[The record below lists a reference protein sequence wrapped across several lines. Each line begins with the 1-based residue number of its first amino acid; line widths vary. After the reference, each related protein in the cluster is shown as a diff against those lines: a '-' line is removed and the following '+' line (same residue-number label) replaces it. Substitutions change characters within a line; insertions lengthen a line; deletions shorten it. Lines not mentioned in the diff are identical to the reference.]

1 MDNVLNRPLFRHR
14 EARDRLN
21 ESVGV
26 QRFNVGGG
34 VFANPSGAIDR
45 PIAQGMPIVP
55 LQPIRPAGLPSALAV
70 ATGQENPELY
80 GRAASGMVKSA
91 ETNLAVRRRRFEQDR
106 TEENYQA
113 ILEAEQDLEE
123 AITQAQALGETSAQ
137 IAQPEPLP
145 PALRDLPPGPFVGRN
160 ENMGEGPEATMSRMT
175 PEELDIFNERYA
187 RAAERAAPEV
197 LAPSGVGG
205 ARPEGPAAGLPAAA
219 TGVQPAVPAERSTME
234 ADARDRGPLITNP
247 LEVAAGLNA
256 EDPAARERTLADFM
270 KEFTDAA
277 PKYEGAD
284 KNLMLA
290 QIGFAIAAGESPNA
304 MQNIANGLLAGSDMM
319 LKDKAAKSEFDR
331 QLRLSAMQYGLEGVG
346 KQRTRAEAPLTFVAL
361 EDTTYKG
368 RKVKAGDEVY
378 IPYGD
383 IEKNGGVVPSGFGD
397 SSTVTAINERAKA
410 ITETLE
416 KARQE
421 NLLDDTFAESQ
432 REKFSRAASTAI
444 SAERG
449 LGYMEAAILKVAE
462 EGNITGLAG
471 TKDDLVAK
479 VAAAAGLDDV
489 NAQFNSREEVQGLVR
504 KAFQNLIPAA
514 LSGVQTANSI
524 SNRDIEILADAY
536 VNSMLKDGV
545 FSMATIT
552 EDKLLNSMKGAV
564 DLLES
569 ERQQSM
575 VDMRTIEGTIVGRT
589 LRSGA
594 EATSLI
600 EPYRDLLPGR
610 GGASQPRRLG
620 SLVYGEDGVYEIM
633 KPGA

>member
-45 PIAQGMPIVP
+45 PTAQGMPIIP
-55 LQPIRPAGLPSALAV
+55 LQLIRPAGLPSALAV

-123 AITQAQALGETSAQ
+123 AITQAQALGETSEQ

-145 PALRDLPPGPFVGRN
+145 PALRDLPPGPFVGRD
-160 ENMGEGPEATMSRMT
+160 ESMGEGPEAAVSRMT

-187 RAAERAAPEV
+187 RAADRAAPEV

-205 ARPEGPAAGLPAAA
+205 ARPEGRAAGLPAAG
-219 TGVQPAVPAERSTME
+219 TGVQPAAPAGPSTME
-234 ADARDRGPLITNP
+234 ADARGRGPLITNP

-256 EDPAARERTLADFM
+256 EDPAARERTLSDFM

-368 RKVKAGDEVY
+368 RKVRAGDEVY
-378 IPYGD
+378 IPYGE

-410 ITETLE
+410 ITDTLE